1 MRRFININFSQ
12 LVYRLLPSHKRLPKR
27 LLLFRWPMSVLTDM
41 FTAFKAWRFD
51 VFYRINVTGQT
62 LSLQNYL
69 NYAVDNANGSIL
81 IQDYNDQGIWVQLST
96 EEGDSY
102 VVDTSQAVEN
112 THYIDVAING
122 EVTPLEGVDFY
133 VYAPN
138 EASRG
143 DIARVVEK
151 YKLAGKRY
159 EIIQN

>member
-1 MRRFININFSQ
+1 MRRFINIDFSQ
-12 LVYRLLPSHKRLPKR
+12 LVYRLLPTHKRLPKR
-27 LLLFRWPMSVLTDM
+27 LLLFRWPMSLLSDLFTD
-41 FTAFKAWRFD
+41 FKAWRFD

-69 NYAVDNANGSIL
+69 NYAVANANSSIL

-96 EEGDSY
+96 EEGNSY
-102 VVDTSQAVEN
+102 VIDASLIAED
-112 THYIDVAING
+112 THYADVAMNG

-143 DIARVVEK
+143 DIARIVEK